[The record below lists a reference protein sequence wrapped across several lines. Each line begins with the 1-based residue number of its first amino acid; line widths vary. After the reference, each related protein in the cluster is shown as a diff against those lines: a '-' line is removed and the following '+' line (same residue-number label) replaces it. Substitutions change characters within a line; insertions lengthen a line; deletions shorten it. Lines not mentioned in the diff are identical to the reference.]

1 MSKTS
6 KTILAIDD
14 EPKILEV
21 IADFME
27 QKGYQV
33 LTAQTGASALDLFE
47 KNNISLILLDLMLPD
62 CSGET
67 ICTAIRKRSR
77 VPIIMLTAKSE
88 EASQLQGLDLGA
100 DDYITK
106 PFSLKVLAARVEAVL
121 RRGANELVPLVPKSS
136 WRNGDLVLDFE
147 KKRVLKQGIE
157 LSVTPSEYKI
167 LSVLLKYPG
176 RVFSREELISLVFGD
191 DFDSFDR
198 VIDNHIKNLR
208 QKIED
213 DTKSPVY
220 ILTIRGLGYKFG
232 GD

>member
-1 MSKTS
+1 MSKAS

-21 IADFME
+21 IVSFFE

-33 LTAQTGASALDLFE
+33 LTAQTGSSAMALFE

-62 CSGET
+62 CSGEA

-88 EASQLQGLDLGA
+88 EASQLNGLDLGA

-121 RRGANELVPLVPKSS
+121 RRGADELVPLVPRSS
-136 WRNGDLVLDFE
+136 WRNGDLVVDFE
-147 KKRVLKQGIE
+147 KKTVFKQGIE

-167 LSVLLKYPG
+167 LSALLKYPG
-176 RVFSREELISLVFGD
+176 RVFTREELISLVFDD

-220 ILTIRGLGYKFG
+220 IQTIRGLGYKFG